1 MRSTRLLTGAALS
14 AAALGLSTAAAY
26 AGDFGAIEV
35 SPGTAKAGSTVSLS
49 TKDCGSSQSAN
60 VDAGALGS
68 GTVKLAQGSD
78 KGTLTG
84 HMKIKTGIKDGNYG
98 VGGKCGDGKELTGT
112 VHVGMQGGGAS
123 SSPSSQGGTGPSAS
137 PSMPAKEK
145 TGPSMPAK
153 EKPAPSTSA
162 KEKPSSTMPPKGK
175 MKTGEGSTSENGN
188 TTEIAAGAGV
198 LLAAAAGGIWVVRR
212 RRMGG
217 RY

>member
-26 AGDFGAIEV
+26 AGDFGSIEV
-35 SPGTAKAGSTVSLS
+35 SPGMTKAGSTVSLS
-49 TKDCGSSQSAN
+49 TKDCGSSNSAN
-60 VDAGALGS
+60 VDAGTLGTGS
-68 GTVKLAQGSD
+68 VKLAPGAS

-84 HMKIKTGIKDGNYG
+84 QMQIKSGVKNGNYG
-98 VGGKCGDGKELTGT
+98 VSGKCSDGKEITGT
-112 VHVGMQGGGAS
+112 VHVGMQGAG
-123 SSPSSQGGTGPSAS
+123 SSPSSQGGMTHSAA

-153 EKPAPSTSA
+153 EKPSPSMSA
-162 KEKPSSTMPPKGK
+162 KATPGSTMPPKGK
-175 MKTGEGSTSENGN
+175 MKTGEGSTSEDGSN

-198 LLAAAAGGIWVVRR
+198 LLAAAAGGIWAVRR
-212 RRMGG
+212 RRPGG

>member
-1 MRSTRLLTGAALS
+1 MRPTRLLTGAALS

-60 VDAGALGS
+60 VDAGTLGAGS
-68 GTVKLAQGSD
+68 VKLAAGAN

-84 HMKIKTGIKDGNYG
+84 QMKIKSGVKDGNYG
-98 VGGKCGDGKELTGT
+98 VGGKCGNGKEITGT
-112 VHVGMQGGGAS
+112 VHVGMQGGAS
-123 SSPSSQGGTGPSAS
+123 SSPSSQGGTGHSAS

-153 EKPAPSTSA
+153 EMPTASMSA
-162 KEKPSSTMPPKGK
+162 KPGSTMPPKGK
-175 MKTGEGSTSENGN
+175 MKTGEGSTSENSGN

-217 RY
+217 GRY